1 MMDGMMLFNKM
12 MLASIIMDYGI
23 IRKRAVNWMMAMK
36 TENCRKLNGNSELV
50 IGNGLITSCQIL
62 IQRGI
67 MVING
72 VIIANQSMIE
82 SWMIMGNWFL

>member
-1 MMDGMMLFNKM
+1 MMNGMMLLNKI

-23 IRKRAVNWMMAMK
+23 IRMRAVYCMMAMK

-62 IQRGI
+62 IQKEI

-72 VIIANQSMIE
+72 VIIAN
-82 SWMIMGNWFL
+82 